1 MAFYIK
7 CISGKDTAGF
17 TTTGFYLDSSGS
29 NNKQSFSTEA
39 DARNAELAMM
49 ASAEAKQDAKDKDI
63 LIPIRDE
70 LVLFEKAKNYLKQY
84 SYRDVANW
92 LSEQSGR
99 YISHVGLMKRVKLDQ
114 KRKKD
119 AANQRYFAERY
130 KEAIEKAEKLE
141 KGRFNPVKRTAEESI
156 PTGTA

>member
-1 MAFYIK
+1 MMKI
-7 CISGKDTAGF
+7 
-17 TTTGFYLDSSGS
+17 
-29 NNKQSFSTEA
+29 NKTWTLPPPEEKEDGLEWYPVVRIGRIIPFGY
-39 DARNAELAMM
+39 
-49 ASAEAKQDAKDKDI
+49 KQDAKDKDI